1 MMDDCTYPVDE
12 CDVEDKQKLRAF
24 REKRSQ
30 WKMWLDDDPDHA
42 ILSTVQELVWRD
54 TQFATIAQLARD
66 NPDGP
71 LNTSLI
77 AEALIGGQVAQQ
89 VMAIRR
95 LTDRTRNR
103 ISLWRLIT
111 DVKGSLH
118 LMTRENFVCHD
129 GLPYDYAA
137 VSAAER
143 ADRVPGIAFW
153 GPTSGPKAWSTSARA
168 HEQFDRV
175 AGISPDDRQRDDV
188 IPKSVFVRL
197 ENMLASSGASR
208 IADWSHAFLAHAGA
222 QVDRKSVDNVKV
234 GNDKISAAIRELA
247 RITEY
252 LSSEVLWIGGYGSS
266 LMPTAQYDVFEKLEN
281 PVAPQDRQQDAAAV
295 WQQKTSDW
303 DEALAGV
310 EDLLSPPEG

>member
-1 MMDDCTYPVDE
+1 
-12 CDVEDKQKLRAF
+12 
-24 REKRSQ
+24 
-30 WKMWLDDDPDHA
+30 MWLDDDPDHA
-42 ILSTVQELVWRD
+42 IWSTVHELVWRD

-153 GPTSGPKAWSTSARA
+153 GPTSGPKAWCTSARA

-234 GNDKISAAIRELA
+234 GNDKISAAIRELT

-266 LMPTAQYDVFEKLEN
+266 LISTAQYDVFEKLEN